1 MKKNIE
7 NLIILV
13 VSIIICSEVLIKNKL
28 VVETV
33 IYSFNIWK
41 NSVFPSL
48 FPFLIIGSILI
59 DLKIPLFLG
68 EITKKI
74 MYKLF
79 KISGNSSFIII
90 LSMLSGFPS
99 SAKYIKEL
107 LINNEINEHE
117 ATKLLTFTHFSNPLF
132 ILGTITLFLHS
143 KEIGIPILICHYV
156 GNLFIG
162 LLFRNYYI
170 SDYDDEKISLKKA
183 ISNINCNASI
193 GEIFRKSITSSILY

>member
-59 DLKIPLFLG
+59 DLKI
-68 EITKKI
+68 
-74 MYKLF
+74 
-79 KISGNSSFIII
+79 
-90 LSMLSGFPS
+90 
-99 SAKYIKEL
+99 
-107 LINNEINEHE
+107 
-117 ATKLLTFTHFSNPLF
+117 
-132 ILGTITLFLHS
+132 
-143 KEIGIPILICHYV
+143 
-156 GNLFIG
+156 
-162 LLFRNYYI
+162 
-170 SDYDDEKISLKKA
+170 
-183 ISNINCNASI
+183 
-193 GEIFRKSITSSILY
+193 